1 MTQSSRSDE
10 PTVRDLLDR
19 LNGLAP
25 FWRAE
30 EWDNVGLLVGERSAP
45 VRGVLVALDLRDHVL
60 DEAER
65 TGCDVILTHHPVI
78 FPSMS
83 RVIDTDPVGRLVLR
97 AARARIA
104 VVAAHTNLDSA
115 AGGLNDVMAALM
127 GMEETRPLREA
138 EPHSSIGLGRVG
150 RVDGTLGV
158 LVERATDAFGEGA
171 VTGVVGD
178 PDRRITS
185 AALCTGSGGSFI
197 DDAREAGADV
207 YITGDLK
214 YHDADRA
221 GGMAL
226 ICAAHGAVESECL
239 RRWVGANADILGV
252 PVRTAGVTTDPWRT
266 RSA

>member
-10 PTVRDLLDR
+10 PAVRDLLDR
-19 LNGLAP
+19 LNDLAP

-45 VRGVLVALDLRDHVL
+45 VSGVVAALDLRDHVI

-65 TGCDVILTHHPVI
+65 IGSNVILTHHPVV
-78 FPSMS
+78 FPSIT
-83 RVIDTDPVGRLVLR
+83 RVVDSDPVGRLVLR

-104 VVAAHTNLDSA
+104 IVAAHTNLDSA
-115 AGGLNDVMAALM
+115 RGGLNDIMAALM
-127 GMEETRPLREA
+127 GMDGTRPLREA
-138 EPHSSIGLGRVG
+138 EPHSPIGLGRIG
-150 RVDGTLGV
+150 RVDATLGD
-158 LVERATDAFGEGA
+158 LVARAADAFGTGA
-171 VTGVVGD
+171 VTGVAGD
-178 PDRRITS
+178 RDRRMTT
-185 AALCTGSGGSFI
+185 AAVCTGSGGSII

-221 GGMAL
+221 GEMAL

-239 RRWVGANADILGV
+239 RRWVGANADVLGV
-252 PVRTAGVTTDPWRT
+252 PIRLAGGSTDPWRGP
-266 RSA
+266 AD